1 MHAWIFS
8 ATELQHI
15 AETHKGLHIPF
26 EKYAFILNL
35 ILSFCK
41 VMRSVCLDIFQ
52 SLKYSL
58 DFY

>member
-15 AETHKGLHIPF
+15 AETDKGLHIPF
-26 EKYAFILNL
+26 EKYALTLNL

-58 DFY
+58 EFY